1 MTARVRDGITRSPHP
16 QDSVRVDDFPQA
28 GPGKMDWSAPGNCCV
43 QQWPNLRVKQSFMS
57 PCRPKL
63 DWLHLH
69 IARKF
74 QGESWGSLLVRA
86 RSKKNVCLA
95 FEGRLLFFYGRFLRV
110 WLWKISWPP
119 FCVEACAVCCSTDR
133 QPFLS
138 ALPTPRFPVLTQ
150 ELRGSCSGCLVLALG
165 APEF

>member
-1 MTARVRDGITRSPHP
+1 MCLQETLTYSHITGVTARVRDGITRSPHP

-110 WLWKISWPP
+110 WL
-119 FCVEACAVCCSTDR
+119 
-133 QPFLS
+133 
-138 ALPTPRFPVLTQ
+138 
-150 ELRGSCSGCLVLALG
+150 
-165 APEF
+165 